1 MLHNLKLFS
10 NLLIELQL
18 LKNYVMETENSLYR
32 HNTPVQIRFND
43 VDILG
48 HVNNAVYQH
57 YYDFARI
64 QYFKK
69 VLGDSINWAN
79 QTLVL
84 ASIKVDFFSPISI
97 DDEILVETRVEM
109 LGNKSIAMKQ
119 KLIDAKT
126 REVRSSNRAV
136 LVGYDAEKK
145 ITFEVPDEWK
155 NRFVS
160 FEKTIELKYAV
171 SSN

>member
-1 MLHNLKLFS
+1 
-10 NLLIELQL
+10 
-18 LKNYVMETENSLYR
+18 METENSLYR

-64 QYFKK
+64 QYLKK

-136 LVGYDAEKK
+136 LVGYDAENK

-155 NRFVS
+155 NRFVA

>member
-1 MLHNLKLFS
+1 LKLFS
-10 NLLIELQL
+10 NLLIVLQL

-64 QYFKK
+64 QYLKK

-119 KLIDAKT
+119 KLIDVKT

-145 ITFEVPDEWK
+145 ITFELPDEWNNK
-155 NRFVS
+155 FVS
-160 FEKTIELKYAV
+160 FEKNIELKYPV